1 MSSQSTFA
9 MLRDKHGIMERLRV
23 VVIGMTAALLV
34 IIVGFSVQYV
44 MSKRDVVAATAIY
57 TPSVAFSN
65 SQLQADV
72 AGVFRNQS
80 GTRTMVV
87 LRLDKE
93 AEINP
98 NAENYQAYITAV
110 NNKLVPQKMKTQF
123 SGRIYSF
130 GTANTIA
137 VVFDAP
143 EGFESQVWQLRL
155 VDTAGPRSEEAVA
168 PTGDGS
174 DPTRDNIMAMINPG
188 AAEVTVSEALDGDTF
203 DASKVYLSLIMMDEE
218 YDMRLKA
225 AVQLGKMKTA
235 LESIAD
241 AQRSIEKL
249 QVSIDGE
256 QVGVLPID
264 PPVAIEGDRIEG
276 MTSIDISAIV
286 ANPTEETYAPYKEYL
301 AGLSERA
308 AYYDE
313 YAISEEGWNT
323 LRLTTETIL
332 PGGFNYD
339 WRKVSFSD
347 GYLRRVIPDGMSE
360 TEFFREKRNEEP
372 LRFEL
377 SAKDVYLT
385 NGKRLE
391 DIDTTDSVNGANIGR
406 LQTAASN
413 LISAYEKYYTLK
425 SDYQISMLGDFL
437 NRERAAQD
445 ATQIVTVHN
454 SDDAVV
460 INGMRG

>member
-23 VVIGMTAALLV
+23 VVIGMVAALLV
-34 IIVGFSVQYV
+34 IVVGFSVQYI
-44 MSKRDVVAATAIY
+44 MSKRDVVAATAVY

-65 SQLQADV
+65 SQLQANV
-72 AGVFRNQS
+72 AGVFRNES
-80 GTRTMVV
+80 GTRAMVV

-93 AEINP
+93 AMINP
-98 NAENYQAYITAV
+98 NADNYRAYITAV

-123 SGRIYSF
+123 SGRVYSF
-130 GTANTIA
+130 GTANTVA

-155 VDTAGPRSEEAVA
+155 VDEAGPRSEEPVLA
-168 PTGDGS
+168 TGDGS
-174 DPTRDNIMAMINPG
+174 DPTRDNTVAMINPG
-188 AAEVTVSEALDGDTF
+188 ADEVTVTEALDGESF
-203 DASKVYLSLIMMDEE
+203 DATRVYLSLILMDEE
-218 YDMRLKA
+218 YDLRLKA
-225 AVQLGKMKTA
+225 AAHLGKMKSA
-235 LESIAD
+235 LEAIED
-241 AQRSIEKL
+241 AQRSVEQLK
-249 QVSIDGE
+249 VSIDGE
-256 QVGVLPID
+256 QVGLLPID
-264 PPVAIEGDRIEG
+264 APAAITGDRIEG
-276 MTSIDISAIV
+276 MTQSDIAKIV
-286 ANPTEETYAPYKEYL
+286 ANPTEETYAPYKDYL

-308 AYYDE
+308 KYYDE
-313 YAISEEGWNT
+313 YAISEPEWNT

-377 SAKDVYLT
+377 STKDVYLT
-385 NGKRLE
+385 NGKRLDE
-391 DIDTTDSVNGANIGR
+391 IDTTDSVNSVNLGR
-406 LQTAASN
+406 LQSAASN
-413 LISAYEKYYTLK
+413 LITAYEKYYTLK
-425 SDYQISMLGDFL
+425 SDYQISILGDFL

-454 SDDAVV
+454 TDDAVT
-460 INGMRG
+460 INGMRD